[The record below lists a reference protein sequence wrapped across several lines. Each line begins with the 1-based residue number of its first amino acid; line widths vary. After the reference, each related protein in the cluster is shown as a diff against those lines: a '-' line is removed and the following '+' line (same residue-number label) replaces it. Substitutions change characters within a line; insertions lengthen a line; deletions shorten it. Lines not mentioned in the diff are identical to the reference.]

1 MEICVLGS
9 SSAGNCTLIKTKNT
23 SILIDIGF
31 YPGYIENSLS
41 CIGIEPKNID
51 AVLITHEHTDHIR
64 GAESFFRKYR
74 VPFVMNKLTF
84 QNSNL
89 KLIPAIFENFQEFKI
104 KEFKITPITIKH
116 NSSNP
121 VAYLIEGEKRIGVAT
136 DLGST
141 DFRLKS
147 YFKDL
152 DVYVFESNHDTEML
166 LNGGYPRFLK
176 KRIFSDYGHLS
187 NKQCGNTLKEI
198 SSGSEVFLAHMS
210 ENNNTP
216 DKAKETAGKIL
227 GDDFNI
233 HLTFPK
239 KASEVV
245 KV

>member
-9 SSAGNCTLIKTKNT
+9 SSAGNCTLVRTENT
-23 SILIDIGF
+23 TILIDLGF
-31 YPGYIENSLS
+31 YPRYIEKSLS
-41 CIGIEPKNID
+41 YTGIDPKEID

-84 QNSNL
+84 QNAHVRL
-89 KLIPAIFENFQEFKI
+89 VPALFENFQEFTI
-104 KEFKITPITIKH
+104 KELHITPITVKH
-116 NSSNP
+116 DSSNP

-141 DFRLKS
+141 DLRLKS
-147 YFKDL
+147 YFRNL
-152 DVYVFESNHDTEML
+152 DAYVFESNHDTEML
-166 LNGGYPRFLK
+166 SHGTYPRFLK
-176 KRIFSDYGHLS
+176 KRIVGDYGHLS

-198 SSGSEVFLAHMS
+198 SSGAEVFLAHMS

-216 DKAKETAGKIL
+216 EKAKETVEDIL
-227 GDDFNI
+227 GDDFTVR
-233 HLTFPK
+233 LTFPK
-239 KASEVV
+239 KVSEMI

>member
-1 MEICVLGS
+1 M
-9 SSAGNCTLIKTKNT
+9 
-23 SILIDIGF
+23 
-31 YPGYIENSLS
+31 
-41 CIGIEPKNID
+41 
-51 AVLITHEHTDHIR
+51 
-64 GAESFFRKYR
+64 
-74 VPFVMNKLTF
+74 
-84 QNSNL
+84 
-89 KLIPAIFENFQEFKI
+89 
-104 KEFKITPITIKH
+104 
-116 NSSNP
+116 
-121 VAYLIEGEKRIGVAT
+121 AT

-166 LNGGYPRFLK
+166 LNGRYPRFLK

-216 DKAKETAGKIL
+216 DKAKETAEKIL

-239 KASEVV
+239 KVSEVV